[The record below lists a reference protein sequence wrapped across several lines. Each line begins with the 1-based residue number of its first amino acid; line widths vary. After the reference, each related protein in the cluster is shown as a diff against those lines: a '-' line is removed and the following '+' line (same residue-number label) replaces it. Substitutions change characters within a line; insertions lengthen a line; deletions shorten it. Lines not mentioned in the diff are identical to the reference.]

1 MSTSD
6 EHLRTFVADWKSAFN
21 AVKRGECEMDTISK
35 RFLDEHM
42 VLRSPV
48 VHKLS
53 PANNANINRTILKWV
68 TEVIEGFHYKDI
80 DYFDGNTN
88 RLSMIFG
95 GKVKDLKT
103 NKHLDIEGIDLITLN
118 ENDKVIELRVM
129 IRPLNALIVFAN
141 AMKARFKGLNK
152 HKL

>member
-1 MSTSD
+1 MGD
-6 EHLRTFVADWKSAFN
+6 AFD
-21 AVKRGECEMDTISK
+21 AVKRGECAVDTISK

-80 DYFDGNTN
+80 DYFDGTTN

-118 ENDKVIELRVM
+118 ENGKVIELRVM

-141 AMKARFKGLNK
+141 AVKARFKGLNK